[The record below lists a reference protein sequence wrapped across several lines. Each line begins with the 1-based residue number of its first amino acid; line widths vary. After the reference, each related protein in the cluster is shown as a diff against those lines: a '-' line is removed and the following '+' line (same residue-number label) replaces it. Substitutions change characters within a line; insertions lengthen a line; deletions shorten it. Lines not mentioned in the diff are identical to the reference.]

1 MDAKNVIDRIKNLK
15 EFEVIIDIPPEVMFD
30 GSPIPFN
37 LRVIRVD
44 KNQVASV
51 RLLAESQQEAEEKVK
66 NFFVS
71 KGYYE

>member
-1 MDAKNVIDRIKNLK
+1 MDARNVIDRIKNLK

-44 KNQVASV
+44 RNQVASV
-51 RLLAESQQEAEEKVK
+51 KLLAESQQEAEEKVK
-66 NFFVS
+66 NFFAS

>member
-1 MDAKNVIDRIKNLK
+1 
-15 EFEVIIDIPPEVMFD
+15 
-30 GSPIPFN
+30 
-37 LRVIRVD
+37 
-44 KNQVASV
+44 VASV

>member
-1 MDAKNVIDRIKNLK
+1 MDVKNVINRIKNLK

-30 GSPIPFN
+30 GSPMPFN
-37 LRVIRVD
+37 LRVDR
-44 KNQVASV
+44 NQVASV
-51 RLLAESQQEAEEKVK
+51 RLLAETQEEAEEKVR

>member
-1 MDAKNVIDRIKNLK
+1 MDVKSVIDRIKNLK

-30 GSPIPFN
+30 GSPMPFN
-37 LRVIRVD
+37 LRVDR
-44 KNQVASV
+44 NQVASV
-51 RLLAESQQEAEEKVK
+51 RLLAETQEEAEEKVR

>member
-1 MDAKNVIDRIKNLK
+1 MDAKNVINRIKNLK
-15 EFEVIIDIPPEVMFD
+15 EFEVVIDIPPEVMFD
-30 GSPIPFN
+30 GSPIQFN

>member
-1 MDAKNVIDRIKNLK
+1 MDVKSVINRIKNLK

-30 GSPIPFN
+30 GSPMPFN
-37 LRVIRVD
+37 LRVDR
-44 KNQVASV
+44 NQVASV
-51 RLLAESQQEAEEKVK
+51 RLLAETQEEAEEKVR

>member
-1 MDAKNVIDRIKNLK
+1 MDVKNVINRIKNLK

-30 GSPIPFN
+30 GSTMPFN
-37 LRVIRVD
+37 LRVD

-51 RLLAESQQEAEEKVK
+51 RLLAESQEEANQKVK
-66 NFFVS
+66 DFFVS